1 MMISCCFRALD
12 AVFMATKL
20 FLAQGLT
27 SSVIFFPFKAD
38 LKLLQGTKIQPLPPP
53 LFLHQVHMRRW
64 GKISVTLIPLL
75 DHHLW
80 DMSIAWRTEDIPW
93 KSLVESTTKH
103 LMESSWSWRAAHSI
117 RYRSKIPMP
126 MVRIR
131 TLAQLMHRKDQYG
144 TYLTRL
150 DDYRRWIVYVVMRC
164 VSNFKLMLQNNV
176 FLCHISLQQV
186 IPYVTMFVV
195 VQCLV

>member
-1 MMISCCFRALD
+1 MLFQGVGRCFHGHKTIFGSRAN
-12 AVFMATKL
+12 
-20 FLAQGLT
+20 
-27 SSVIFFPFKAD
+27 VIRYFFFPFKAD
-38 LKLLQGTKIQPLPPP
+38 LKLRQGTKIQPLLQP

-64 GKISVTLIPLL
+64 GKVSDTLIPLL

-80 DMSIAWRTEDIPW
+80 DMSTAWRTKDIPW

-131 TLAQLMHRKDQYG
+131 TLAQLLHRKDKYG

-150 DDYRRWIVYVVMRC
+150 DDYGRWIVYVVMRC

-186 IPYVTMFVV
+186 IPYVTMFLV